1 MLPKNATSTTL
12 IQKEQIVA
20 ASIGNMRLIPAIS
33 RLRQKYVTNYAKFD
47 EHVIYRAFPLW
58 TSTSFPGV
66 AFNLPLN
73 LFIKK
78 TSLSCFV
85 ENR

>member
-1 MLPKNATSTTL
+1 MLPKDAISTTPK
-12 IQKEQIVA
+12 QKQIVA
-20 ASIGNMRLIPAIS
+20 ALAGNVRLIPAIS
-33 RLRQKYVTNYAKFD
+33 RLRQKHVTNYAKFD
-47 EHVIYRAFPLW
+47 EKIIYRGFPLW
-58 TSTSFPGV
+58 TSTSSPGV

-73 LFIKK
+73 QFIKK